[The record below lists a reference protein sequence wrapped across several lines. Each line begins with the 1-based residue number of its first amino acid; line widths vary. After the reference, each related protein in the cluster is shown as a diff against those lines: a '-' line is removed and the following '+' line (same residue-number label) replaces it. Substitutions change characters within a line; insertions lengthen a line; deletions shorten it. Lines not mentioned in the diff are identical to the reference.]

1 MVKEYMWIIKSE
13 TLTTIIIYLGGKIK
27 RNILFLCM
35 SNFFFIIDSYF
46 VNKVLHV

>member
-1 MVKEYMWIIKSE
+1 MVKEYVWIIKLE

-46 VNKVLHV
+46 VKKVLHV